1 MDTSLVISPR
11 TFLPLALVLLL
22 LFLLEEDDGCS
33 SGEGVRIESSSCSG
47 KAILFVVCVFSST
60 RETDEDGSGDFIDD
74 DDEATVAL
82 LSSSFSRS

>member
-11 TFLPLALVLLL
+11 TFLPFALALLL
-22 LFLLEEDDGCS
+22 LLLEEDEGCS
-33 SGEGVRIESSSCSG
+33 SGEGVRIESSACSG
-47 KAILFVVCVFSST
+47 KAILFVFGVFSST

-82 LSSSFSRS
+82 LSSFFSRS

>member
-11 TFLPLALVLLL
+11 TFLPFALELLL
-22 LFLLEEDDGCS
+22 LLLEEDDGCS
-33 SGEGVRIESSSCSG
+33 SGEGVRIESSACSG
-47 KAILFVVCVFSST
+47 KAILFVFGVFSST

>member
-22 LFLLEEDDGCS
+22 LLLEEDDGCS
-33 SGEGVRIESSSCSG
+33 SGEGVRIESSACSG
-47 KAILFVVCVFSST
+47 KAILFVVGVFSST

-74 DDEATVAL
+74 DDDEATVAL

>member
-11 TFLPLALVLLL
+11 TFLPFALVLLL
-22 LFLLEEDDGCS
+22 LLLEEDDGCS
-33 SGEGVRIESSSCSG
+33 SDEGVRIESSACSG
-47 KAILFVVCVFSST
+47 KTILFVFGVFSST

-82 LSSSFSRS
+82 LSSFFSRS